1 QAERSGTPVGRLDV
15 AFPVLHGTFGEDG
28 TIQGLLELA
37 DIPYV
42 GAGVLGSAVGMDK
55 DVQKR
60 LLQAA
65 GIPVTPFV
73 TVTATRWSSERAGLE
88 AGVADLG
95 LPLFVKPANLG
106 SSVGITKVHAA
117 DALAAAVATALEYDD
132 KVLIEKG
139 IAGRE
144 IECAVLG
151 NEEPRASV
159 PGEICPHAEFYSYE
173 AKYVDENGAVLHIP
187 APLTEAETAAVQS
200 LAIRVFQLLEGAG
213 MARVDFFLEH
223 GTGTLYVNEI
233 NTIPGF
239 TKISMYAKL
248 WEASGI
254 PYRELI
260 SRLIDLALQRHARR
274 SALKR

>member
-1 QAERSGTPVGRLDV
+1 CVVEAIDRDAYSVSLIGIDRTGHWHLFDEPAFRRLTEGGLRALNGTGSEVLLPPTPAMGQLIQAERSGAAVGHLDV

-65 GIPVTPFV
+65 GIAVAPFV
-73 TVTATRWSSERAGLE
+73 TVNATRWAGERAAFE
-88 AGVADLG
+88 TSIADLG

-117 DALAAAVATALEYDD
+117 EGLATAVATALDYDD

-151 NEEPRASV
+151 NEDPRASV

-200 LAIRVFQLLEGAG
+200 LAIRVFQL
-213 MARVDFFLEH
+213 
-223 GTGTLYVNEI
+223 
-233 NTIPGF
+233 
-239 TKISMYAKL
+239 
-248 WEASGI
+248 
-254 PYRELI
+254 
-260 SRLIDLALQRHARR
+260 
-274 SALKR
+274 